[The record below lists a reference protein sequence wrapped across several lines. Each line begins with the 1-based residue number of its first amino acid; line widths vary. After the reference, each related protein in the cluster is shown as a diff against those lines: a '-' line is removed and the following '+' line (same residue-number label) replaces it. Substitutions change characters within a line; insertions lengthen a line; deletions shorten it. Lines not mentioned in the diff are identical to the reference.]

1 MSFVNATQLLLKA
14 AQHYQKEKQTFS
26 REEISKRINEIKYL
40 SAQKK
45 VPKLTLRKEIIH
57 LENKL
62 QGVYEL
68 ERKMLSQK
76 RQESAKVTALKRQNA
91 ELQKKLATAEDK
103 DMQKKVEKLTQLLGE
118 YTAQKGVKE
127 DVALALAEAKGM
139 RTPLPAVSTEEPGRE
154 VMQQRLEA
162 LQDRLKMLKQEVEIN
177 KELKK
182 KIPPPLEK
190 SVETIQQK
198 LNEMYTRYPQLRL
211 RKLSKSAMAAS
222 PVIERK
228 EVKHTLLFDTPPVST
243 PEDENLELEKELP
256 LPPPP
261 KMKKD

>member
-1 MSFVNATQLLLKA
+1 MSFVNASQVLLRA
-14 AQHYQKEKQTFS
+14 AQHYQKEKLTFS

-68 ERKMLSQK
+68 ERKMATQK

-91 ELQKKLATAEDK
+91 ELQKKLAAAEDK
-103 DMQKKVEKLTQLLGE
+103 DLQKKVEKLTQLLGE
-118 YTAQKGVKE
+118 YTAQRGVRE
-127 DVALALAEAKGM
+127 DVALALAEVQGVKA
-139 RTPLPAVSTEEPGRE
+139 TPLKIPAEEPNLD
-154 VMQQRLEA
+154 VVQQRLDA
-162 LQDRLKMLKQEVEIN
+162 LQDRLKMLKQEVDIT

-182 KIPPPLEK
+182 KIPPQLEK
-190 SVETIQQK
+190 SVDLIQQK
-198 LNEMYTRYPQLRL
+198 VNEMYTRYPQLLQKR
-211 RKLSKSAMAAS
+211 MAAFA
-222 PVIERK
+222 PPIIEKK
-228 EVKHTLLFDTPPVST
+228 EVKHTLLFDTPPVT
-243 PEDENLELEKELP
+243 VPEDEDMESEKELP

-261 KMKKD
+261 KMKKE

>member
-76 RQESAKVTALKRQNA
+76 RQESAKVTALKRQIA
-91 ELQKKLATAEDK
+91 ELQKKLAAAEDK
-103 DMQKKVEKLTQLLGE
+103 DLQKKVEKLTQLLGE
-118 YTAQKGVKE
+118 YTAQRGSKE

-139 RTPLPAVSTEEPGRE
+139 RTPPTTISTEEPDLK
-154 VMQQRLEA
+154 VMQQRIEA

-182 KIPPPLEK
+182 KIPPQLEQ
-190 SVETIQQK
+190 SVETIHKK
-198 LNEMYTRYPQLRL
+198 LNEIYSRFPQLQQ
-211 RKLSKSAMAAS
+211 RKLSKATMSTS
-222 PVIERK
+222 PIIERK
-228 EVKHTLLFDTPPVST
+228 EVKHTLLFDTPPVSA
-243 PEDENLELEKELP
+243 PEDEDIELEKELP

-261 KMKKD
+261 KMKKE